1 MPSPTNKP
9 FAVSL
14 AILAS
19 ILWASYFP
27 FVLYFSSGQY
37 GILLAMPF
45 LFGGLPFFALTLI
58 GSRAAARK
66 SIALMANPTMIICAV
81 LLVALQLDVIL
92 STEWAGAVPTSLF
105 SLLGDIAMIP
115 LMNYAIFGEGGERL
129 RYPLFGT
136 GVVVAGIGA
145 ATVVLGGNSSLGL
158 SWAWLITLP
167 IPFLVGGYYLEVA
180 RLTNTEPIDCTVS
193 SITLLAFIM
202 SFAGA
207 FLVLGT
213 GWIAAESFSVGEYG
227 LLALIG
233 LTTFFLGPWAFF
245 VASRRLTV
253 VIPAVINATIPIFTT
268 VFVVV
273 LFHYS
278 LNFAIYVGVP
288 LAFVGSAFAL
298 LDPPTKV
305 ARATSRS

>member
-1 MPSPTNKP
+1 
-9 FAVSL
+9 
-14 AILAS
+14 
-19 ILWASYFP
+19 
-27 FVLYFSSGQY
+27 
-37 GILLAMPF
+37 
-45 LFGGLPFFALTLI
+45 
-58 GSRAAARK
+58 
-66 SIALMANPTMIICAV
+66 
-81 LLVALQLDVIL
+81 
-92 STEWAGAVPTSLF
+92 
-105 SLLGDIAMIP
+105 
-115 LMNYAIFGEGGERL
+115 
-129 RYPLFGT
+129 
-136 GVVVAGIGA
+136 
-145 ATVVLGGNSSLGL
+145 
-158 SWAWLITLP
+158 
-167 IPFLVGGYYLEVA
+167 
-180 RLTNTEPIDCTVS
+180 
-193 SITLLAFIM
+193 LLAFIM